1 MNKNYKVI
9 WSKTKNSY
17 VVVSEIAKRS
27 GKCSSSLNKKLI
39 AAFLAAGTVL
49 SVTGS
54 AWAAPLDDKYIQINS
69 TGVAASAAGADAI
82 AIGED
87 ASAAGD
93 YATAYAKCNGN
104 RCK

>member
-1 MNKNYKVI
+1 MNKIFKVI

-17 VVVSEIAKRS
+17 VVVSEIAKHS

-54 AWAAPLDDKYIQINS
+54 AWALEGIRMKLEKGLQRL
-69 TGVAASAAGADAI
+69 
-82 AIGED
+82 
-87 ASAAGD
+87 
-93 YATAYAKCNGN
+93 AT
-104 RCK
+104 RQ